1 MHCSSSGCWRR
12 TSRWATCTT
21 RCRVPSETLCRCAA
35 VVPPPTCA
43 TPCHR
48 ELHRIFCLLVAPR
61 RNFAF
66 VCLYAWHACC
76 NVAGLLAAALICSGT
91 AAWSP
96 ATLRGLT
103 AGVGLRAGAAERGGI
118 TPVAG
123 GRAGS
128 TEAGER
134 RSQDQGNAAGQGRT
148 PAPHVGAW
156 GAPAARISSVWQ
168 SHIADGGQCK

>member
-1 MHCSSSGCWRR
+1 MDPQTWRTLCYPCARARTTLPSSNPAMQCSSSGCWRR

-21 RCRVPSETLCRCAA
+21 RFRVPSETSCRCAA
-35 VVPPPTCA
+35 VVPPPICA
-43 TPCHR
+43 APWHR
-48 ELHRIFCLLVAPR
+48 ELHRIFCLLAAPP

-76 NVAGLLAAALICSGT
+76 NVAGLLAAALICSG
-91 AAWSP
+91 S
-96 ATLRGLT
+96 GLT
-103 AGVGLRAGAAERGGI
+103 ANVGLRAGAAERGGI

-134 RSQDQGNAAGQGRT
+134 RSQDQGNAASQGRT
-148 PAPHVGAW
+148 PAPHVGAR
-156 GAPAARISSVWQ
+156 GV
-168 SHIADGGQCK
+168 